1 MTTRGCAIPRAVTAN
16 VLCGDVG
23 DAWKYLSRTALD
35 GEVRAMEEGAE
46 TVAGSSG
53 VRLSGGIPADAVRLQ
68 VFEAT
73 SNSLAAAV
81 KLATEPTALPWDRT
95 GLTAGQARWYW
106 LRAVSAEG
114 NVSALA
120 GPVTATAL

>member
-1 MTTRGCAIPRAVTAN
+1 SVPTTEPTAVRARAVARSGAVSGWREANIPGAVTAP
-16 VLCGDVG
+16 
-23 DAWKYLSRTALD
+23 AAL
-35 GEVRAMEEGAE
+35 GITG
-46 TVAGSSG
+46 G
-53 VRLSGGIPADAVRLQ
+53 VRLSGGFPADAVRLQ
-68 VFEAT
+68 VFEAS
-73 SNSLAAAV
+73 SNSLAAAQ

-95 GLTAGQARWYW
+95 GLAAGQTRWYW